1 MKVLISLSL
10 LFMMIHV
17 SLAGPFFKSQKQNRE
32 YSQCSDKSNGRQCGN
47 FNAQTQIKRSDAK
60 SHSRDAELG
69 SAGNE
74 GLGRGRSVPAGAKV
88 TSSIAGQSARSSSGR
103 QRRSATISSSAPS
116 QSQATHAARVE
127 ISRHERLPSD
137 HEEELIEEG
146 EVLVTELRSILD
158 EMSANEFLELAND
171 ISEEDLIDDE
181 DEEMSFDDSAPE
193 NADLR
198 SRTKRSI
205 VFLLKKHL
213 LKGHI
218 RRKLLGAKLRHK
230 ARKLG
235 HAARGAAGHAVR
247 LGILGAGAAGLG
259 GLAGVGYSSANNN

>member
-1 MKVLISLSL
+1 M
-10 LFMMIHV
+10 
-17 SLAGPFFKSQKQNRE
+17 
-32 YSQCSDKSNGRQCGN
+32 
-47 FNAQTQIKRSDAK
+47 
-60 SHSRDAELG
+60 
-69 SAGNE
+69 
-74 GLGRGRSVPAGAKV
+74 GAKA

-103 QRRSATISSSAPS
+103 RRRRAAISSSAPG
-116 QSQATHAARVE
+116 QSQAS
-127 ISRHERLPSD
+127 SRHERLPSD
-137 HEEELIEEG
+137 NEEELIEED
-146 EVLVTELRSILD
+146 EVLVAELRSILD
-158 EMSANEFLELAND
+158 EMSASEFLELAND

-181 DEEMSFDDSAPE
+181 DEEVSSDVTDSAPG

>member
-1 MKVLISLSL
+1 M
-10 LFMMIHV
+10 
-17 SLAGPFFKSQKQNRE
+17 
-32 YSQCSDKSNGRQCGN
+32 
-47 FNAQTQIKRSDAK
+47 
-60 SHSRDAELG
+60 
-69 SAGNE
+69 
-74 GLGRGRSVPAGAKV
+74 GAKV

-103 QRRSATISSSAPS
+103 QRRSATISSSASS
-116 QSQATHAARVE
+116 QSRARVE
-127 ISRHERLPSD
+127 SSRHERLPSD
-137 HEEELIEEG
+137 HEEELIEED
-146 EVLVTELRSILD
+146 EVLVAELRSILD
-158 EMSANEFLELAND
+158 EMSASDFLELAND
-171 ISEEDLIDDE
+171 ISEEDLIDE
-181 DEEMSFDDSAPE
+181 DEEVSSDVTDSDPDHT
-193 NADLR
+193 DLR

>member
-10 LFMMIHV
+10 LIMMIHV
-17 SLAGPFFKSQKQNRE
+17 SLTGPFLKSQKQNRE
-32 YSQCSDKSNGRQCGN
+32 YIQCSDKSNGRQCGN
-47 FNAQTQIKRSDAK
+47 LNPQTRIRRSDAK
-60 SHSRDAELG
+60 SNSRDTELS

-74 GLGRGRSVPAGAKV
+74 GPGRGRSVPVGAKA
-88 TSSIAGQSARSSSGR
+88 TTSIAGQSARSSSGR
-103 QRRSATISSSAPS
+103 QRRSATISSSASS
-116 QSQATHAARVE
+116 QSRARVE
-127 ISRHERLPSD
+127 SSRHERLPSD
-137 HEEELIEEG
+137 HEEELIEED
-146 EVLVTELRSILD
+146 EVLVAELRSILD
-158 EMSANEFLELAND
+158 EMSASEFLELAND

-181 DEEMSFDDSAPE
+181 EDEEVSSDVTDSAPE

>member
-17 SLAGPFFKSQKQNRE
+17 SLAGPFFKSQKQNKE
-32 YSQCSDKSNGRQCGN
+32 YSQCSDKSNGRQCRN
-47 FNAQTQIKRSDAK
+47 LNAQTQIRRSDAK
-60 SHSRDAELG
+60 SQSRGTELS

-74 GLGRGRSVPAGAKV
+74 GLGRGRSVPAA

-103 QRRSATISSSAPS
+103 QRRSATISSSASS
-116 QSQATHAARVE
+116 QSRARVE
-127 ISRHERLPSD
+127 SSRHERLPSD
-137 HEEELIEEG
+137 HEEELIEED
-146 EVLVTELRSILD
+146 EVLVAELRSILD
-158 EMSANEFLELAND
+158 EMSASEFLELAND

-181 DEEMSFDDSAPE
+181 EDEEVSSDVTDSAPE

>member
-17 SLAGPFFKSQKQNRE
+17 SLAGPFFKSQKQNKE
-32 YSQCSDKSNGRQCGN
+32 YSQCSDKSNGRQCRN
-47 FNAQTQIKRSDAK
+47 PNAQTQIRRSDAK
-60 SHSRDAELG
+60 SHSRDTELS

-74 GLGRGRSVPAGAKV
+74 GRSVPVGAKV
-88 TSSIAGQSARSSSGR
+88 TRSIAGQSARSSSGR
-103 QRRSATISSSAPS
+103 ERRSATMSSSAPS
-116 QSQATHAARVE
+116 QSQATLAARVQS
-127 ISRHERLPSD
+127 SRHERLPSD
-137 HEEELIEEG
+137 HEEELIEED
-146 EVLVTELRSILD
+146 EVLVAELRSILD
-158 EMSANEFLELAND
+158 EMSASEFLELAND

-181 DEEMSFDDSAPE
+181 EDEEVSSDVTDSAPE